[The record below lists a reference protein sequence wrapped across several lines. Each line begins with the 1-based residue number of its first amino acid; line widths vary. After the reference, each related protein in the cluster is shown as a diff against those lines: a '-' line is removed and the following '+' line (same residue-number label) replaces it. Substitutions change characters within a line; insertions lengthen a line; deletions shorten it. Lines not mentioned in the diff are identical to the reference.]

1 MRVLVAAFTFTLL
14 APLAASHA
22 ADGAALLLA
31 DGGKA
36 LQSIVIAAHASD
48 ATKAV
53 AAELADYLGRISGT
67 KFEIATGD
75 GSQGIVLGTLAEF
88 PNPSLTA
95 QPWKF
100 AIITTAREAFAIR
113 TGPTN
118 RLLLIGRD
126 GHGRIA
132 RGLSSA
138 RTPRLPLVL
147 PRSRMG
153 SGFPSA

>member
-1 MRVLVAAFTFTLL
+1 MRVLVAAFTFALL

-53 AAELADYLGRISGT
+53 AAELADYLGRISGA
-67 KFEIATGD
+67 KFEIAAGD

-88 PNPSLTA
+88 PNPSQAA
-95 QPWKF
+95 QLE
-100 AIITTAREAFAIR
+100 IRNNYDGREAFAIR
-113 TGPTN
+113 SETN
-118 RLLLIGRD
+118 RLQLIGATD
-126 GHGRIA
+126 MGASHA
-132 RGLSSA
+132 A
-138 RTPRLPLVL
+138 FRLRANSFKAVQ
-147 PRSRMG
+147 
-153 SGFPSA
+153 